1 LIEQANKRLNK
12 ISAQC
17 FHEKNDYIIRGIF
30 EKRGDN
36 DNYVSFSGGNS
47 QKIIETGK

>member
-12 ISAQC
+12 ISARC
-17 FHEKNDYIIRGIF
+17 FHEKNIVLFEVFF

>member
-1 LIEQANKRLNK
+1 MFSREK
-12 ISAQC
+12 IIL
-17 FHEKNDYIIRGIF
+17 FEVFF